1 MSQFAGSVM
10 ERVRQYANDVLK
22 KRAQEFRTQLIYQ
35 LQVLV
40 TEAAWMKT
48 RVGKYD
54 SKSGKIIEEP
64 AEINIDDV
72 MNALRMEE
80 SPGDDGVIGWAV
92 YLVSEFL
99 DSLDSKLSNAIH
111 IAYTNAQSMIG
122 GGG

>member
-1 MSQFAGSVM
+1 MSQFASSVM
-10 ERVRQYANDVLK
+10 ERVRQYANNVLREK
-22 KRAQEFRTQLIYQ
+22 AQEFRTQLIYQ

-64 AEINIDDV
+64 AEINVDDV

-80 SPGDDGVIGWAV
+80 SPGDDGVIGWTV

-99 DSLDSKLSNAIH
+99 DSLDSKQSNAIH
-111 IAYTNAQSMIG
+111 IAYTNAQSMMG